1 MVREVF
7 AFRFRR
13 FTQGLAVEYR
23 NLSHGFERDIF
34 QRVQLGMPL
43 TAAGMSLEIQCLN
56 SKNLMRPTAEKLQ
69 AIPSPWS
76 EWISDLD
83 TRYINNDDGITD
95 IVDVDMKR
103 GRDFQ
108 SLAQLVYCCDAYP
121 EHAIPTAQKMEQW
134 LVRMDLP
141 NPAFKT
147 AVNDVLTEFW
157 YIAHTPR
164 LAQAFTKIQKRVAPV
179 EFVFIGAFRACSRSL
194 SSKRVLIIHYIR
206 CTGVVLFALRDASHE
221 TRAEEIYNM
230 RVHIRNRFS
239 DVRFRN
245 DVVRMLWDFI
255 EDVVARQEVNESRSR
270 RDSGDTNDKKKRKK
284 KKDDSDDEMVDDYH
298 PSNSQATRRSKGK
311 GVR

>member
-1 MVREVF
+1 MQIPYRDPKTRKNYWFTRSETQKATRLEVPPIWKQDF
-7 AFRFRR
+7 ASKQI
-13 FTQGLAVEYR
+13 TCVEYR

-43 TAAGMSLEIQCLN
+43 TA
-56 SKNLMRPTAEKLQ
+56 AEKLQ

-179 EFVFIGAFRACSRSL
+179 EFVFIG
-194 SSKRVLIIHYIR
+194 
-206 CTGVVLFALRDASHE
+206 VVLFALRDASHE